1 MRVRG
6 CCKGITDEGSNKH
19 RMYGRNGGI
28 RILKMIK
35 LVNFLEEDVYSTV
48 TDDFIISTISNYQG
62 EVILIEKKIDAIRR
76 SFAED
81 RSLIYA
87 ASIPGV
93 NNVDD
98 TPEEKFERDLQIV
111 YERYQ
116 KLSRLRTED
125 GIAYITE
132 LFEKKDS
139 MDRVMAAFKAI
150 PEYWRTVMEN
160 LYIKRKGKQPKEAIA
175 ETAVELFVSER
186 QVMRL
191 RRNALTSIKDFYE
204 SDRSLFELQMMSDGG
219 PDAGLADVR
228 LT

>member
-1 MRVRG
+1 
-6 CCKGITDEGSNKH
+6 
-19 RMYGRNGGI
+19 
-28 RILKMIK
+28 MIK
-35 LVNFLEEDVYSTV
+35 PVNFLEVKVYSTV
-48 TDDFIISTISNYQG
+48 TDDFIISTISNYQE

-76 SFAED
+76 SFAEE

-93 NNVDD
+93 NNKDD
-98 TPEEKFERDLQIV
+98 TPAGKFERDLQIV

-116 KLSRLRTED
+116 KLSKIRTED

-150 PEYWRTVMEN
+150 PKYWQSVMEN
-160 LYIKRKGKQPKEAIA
+160 LYIKRKGKRPKEAIS
-175 ETAVELFVSER
+175 ETAMELFVSER

-191 RRNALTSIKDFYE
+191 RRNALTRIKEFYE
-204 SDRSLFELQMMSDGG
+204 SERSLFELKMMSGG
-219 PDAGLADVR
+219 GLDAGLVDVK

>member
-6 CCKGITDEGSNKH
+6 CCKGITDEESNKH
-19 RMYGRNGGI
+19 RMCGRNGGI
-28 RILKMIK
+28 RIPKMIK
-35 LVNFLEEDVYSTV
+35 LVNFLEEDVYSTI